1 MHSAPTPR
9 RETSPQ
15 AIRVAAQAAL
25 AICADADRLAREATE
40 AAIHDDE
47 RLPRLME
54 QRDELLGD
62 LAEQL
67 AVIRFSRPAADHPIF
82 AQTERKLDEADRLV
96 DQVMGALATSEK
108 ATQELVLALT
118 KRSNELRAEID
129 AVQRASSASVGYG
142 AASTSQLVDRVL

>member
-1 MHSAPTPR
+1 MQSAAAPR
-9 RETSPQ
+9 TD
-15 AIRVAAQAAL
+15 AVRVAAQAAL

-40 AAIHDDE
+40 AAFQDDE

-67 AVIRFSRPAADHPIF
+67 AVIRFSRPAADSPIF
-82 AQTERKLDEADRLV
+82 AQTERKLDEVDRLV

-108 ATQELVLALT
+108 ATQELVFALT

-142 AASTSQLVDRVL
+142 AALTPQFVDRVL